1 MEMPHSTEEGRRDVQ
16 AGPWG
21 LGDRR
26 TLDDFIEFTGVS
38 GLFSLYGVL
47 FVAFVFFVFYVGARS
62 RIPRSCL
69 RVTYNAHERT
79 AVHDVVR
86 FW

>member
-47 FVAFVFFVFYVGARS
+47 FVAFVFLCFMLVHAAASLAHVYALPTMHTYVQQS
-62 RIPRSCL
+62 MTL
-69 RVTYNAHERT
+69 
-79 AVHDVVR
+79 
-86 FW
+86 